1 MLFLFAF
8 AFGRHSAAALVHLAF
23 LLALVWQMYRYGR
36 ESGFAL
42 AAVCAA
48 FLVFASPVVGIDA
61 SSAYNDVA
69 VAAIAFTLFRLLTI
83 WDQRRESR
91 LLVAIGLVAGFAYAA
106 KYTAALAIPYAIAY
120 VAWKS
125 RRLRDVALVTACAA
139 LLVLPWMA
147 KNWIGVGNPFSPFF
161 NHWFPNR
168 YVTISFEDEY
178 RSYLT
183 HYDLPGRWQI
193 PLQVTTYGILSG
205 ALGPVFLL
213 APVALLGLL
222 WREGRHL
229 WLAALVFGL
238 PYFSNIGTRFL
249 IPPLPFLAL
258 LMALVFSRV
267 PVIAAAIML
276 VHAVLSWPSI
286 VPKYARDDAWR
297 FRGIP
302 WREALRVRS
311 ADSYLER
318 RLSNYGVV
326 RLIESQTQPGST
338 VFTLQPIPE
347 AYTTR
352 RVIVQYQSAEGEIDG
367 RILRT
372 GAIPEYAP
380 TMRLS
385 FPFARQFLQSIRVVQ
400 TNSGSD
406 LWTVHELRIF
416 DGTRELPRKPE
427 WRLRARPYPW
437 TVQDAFDNSLVTFWS
452 TGESLRPG
460 MFVELNFG
468 ALTEADAVAI
478 ETAPNQWQ
486 ARLKL
491 EGEYA
496 YGQWKLLAPAPQQTE
511 EARPIGLR
519 KAVAAE
525 LKRRGID
532 YLLLFDQDDG
542 AADLRRNPGGW
553 GIRPVG
559 VYQNA
564 RLYAIP

>member
-1 MLFLFAF
+1 M
-8 AFGRHSAAALVHLAF
+8 
-23 LLALVWQMYRYGR
+23 
-36 ESGFAL
+36 
-42 AAVCAA
+42 
-48 FLVFASPVVGIDA
+48 
-61 SSAYNDVA
+61 
-69 VAAIAFTLFRLLTI
+69 
-83 WDQRRESR
+83 
-91 LLVAIGLVAGFAYAA
+91 
-106 KYTAALAIPYAIAY
+106 
-120 VAWKS
+120 
-125 RRLRDVALVTACAA
+125 
-139 LLVLPWMA
+139 
-147 KNWIGVGNPFSPFF
+147 
-161 NHWFPNR
+161 
-168 YVTISFEDEY
+168 
-178 RSYLT
+178 
-183 HYDLPGRWQI
+183 
-193 PLQVTTYGILSG
+193 
-205 ALGPVFLL
+205 
-213 APVALLGLL
+213 
-222 WREGRHL
+222 
-229 WLAALVFGL
+229 VFGL

-267 PVIAAAIML
+267 PAIAGAIML
-276 VHAVLSWPSI
+276 VHAILSWPSI

-302 WREALRVRS
+302 WREALRLRS

-372 GAIPEYAP
+372 GAVPEYAP
-380 TMRLS
+380 TMRLR
-385 FPFARQFLQSIRVVQ
+385 FPFARQSLQSIRVVQ

-406 LWTVHELRIF
+406 LWTVHELRVF

-437 TVQDAFDNSLVTFWS
+437 TIQDAFDNSLVTFWS

-460 MFVELNFG
+460 MFVAVGFG
-468 ALTEADAVAI
+468 GPTEADSVGI

-486 ARLKL
+486 VRLRL
-491 EGEYA
+491 EGEDA
-496 YGQWKLLAPAPQQTE
+496 HGQWKLLTPAPQQTE

-519 KAVAAE
+519 KAVATE
-525 LKRRGID
+525 LKHRGID

-542 AADLRRNPGGW
+542 ATDLRRNPGRW

-564 RLYAIP
+564 RLYALP